1 MFRSQDILDKVLCSI
16 KLYGIE
22 LEVVKLMNK
31 HLVAF
36 KFLIISIGI
45 LLSSLKADFEKFI
58 LLQRG
63 RW

>member
-1 MFRSQDILDKVLCSI
+1 MLQEILNEVLCSI

-36 KFLIISIGI
+36 TFLIISIGI
-45 LLSSLKADFEKFI
+45 LLPSLKAGFEHFI